1 MFKVAKVMKDDLD
14 IPTNNKRWFLV
25 RCKSKQEQRASLNF
39 SNQAITSYFPT
50 IDVLKTIRGKT
61 MLKQEALFP
70 GYLFIHLDISSSY
83 ASKVN
88 NTFGVYGFVNFA
100 GKPQMVPD
108 RLIEELKTLKDSVI
122 DLTLKS
128 GDQVIINDGSY
139 ENVAA
144 IFLEAESE
152 QRSILLIELLNKQ
165 VRLSVDNRSIE
176 LVAN

>member
-39 SNQAITSYFPT
+39 SNQTITSYFPT

-108 RLIEELKTLKDSVI
+108 CLIEELKALKDNAI

-176 LVAN
+176 LAAH